1 MELELR
7 KLEIQKTNLL
17 FLFKMG
23 ILGLEVARRVLP
35 QEGAYVIRGQLPQL
49 RANPSNVLTK
59 SPYYVLLPSHILD
72 RMISVEIWKVF
83 RIIRS
88 CTEELREVI

>member
-7 KLEIQKTNLL
+7 KFSIQNIL
-17 FLFKMG
+17 FVFKMG

-49 RANPSNVLTK
+49 RANPSNVLTN
-59 SPYYVLLPSHILD
+59 SPYFIMCCYRLILD